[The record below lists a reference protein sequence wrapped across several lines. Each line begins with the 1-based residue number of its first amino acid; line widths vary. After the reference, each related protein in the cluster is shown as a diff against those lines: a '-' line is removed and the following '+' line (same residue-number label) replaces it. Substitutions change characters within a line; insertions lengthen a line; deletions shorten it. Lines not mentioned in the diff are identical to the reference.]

1 MLGRE
6 DFLSAFA
13 AAFSDET
20 ARIRRE
26 RHLTA
31 QTKQRELAKIQH
43 AINRCLDFI
52 TDGDGKMDAVRD
64 KLVELENS
72 KEKVLQSIQQEPT
85 LLKVEPHPNIGQLY
99 RRRVEHLTKLISD
112 ANTQQE
118 AIDIIRS
125 LIERIVITPG
135 QKRGHPCVELVGGL
149 AAILELAV
157 SEQQKTAIT
166 EDSGVRRVLLVAG
179 VGFEPTTFRL

>member
-1 MLGRE
+1 
-6 DFLSAFA
+6 
-13 AAFSDET
+13 
-20 ARIRRE
+20 
-26 RHLTA
+26 
-31 QTKQRELAKIQH
+31 
-43 AINRCLDFI
+43 
-52 TDGDGKMDAVRD
+52 MDAVRD

>member
-1 MLGRE
+1 
-6 DFLSAFA
+6 
-13 AAFSDET
+13 
-20 ARIRRE
+20 
-26 RHLTA
+26 
-31 QTKQRELAKIQH
+31 
-43 AINRCLDFI
+43 
-52 TDGDGKMDAVRD
+52 MDAVRD

-99 RRRVEHLTKLISD
+99 RRRVEHLTKLMSD
-112 ANTQQE
+112 ANTQHE

-135 QKRGHPCVELVGGL
+135 QKRGHPSVELVGGL
-149 AAILELAV
+149 AAILKLAV

-179 VGFEPTTFRL
+179 AGFEPATFRL